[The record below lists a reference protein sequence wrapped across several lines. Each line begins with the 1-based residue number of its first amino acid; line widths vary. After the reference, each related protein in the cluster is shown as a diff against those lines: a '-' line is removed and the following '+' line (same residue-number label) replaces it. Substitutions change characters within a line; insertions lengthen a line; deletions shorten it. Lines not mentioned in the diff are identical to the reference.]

1 MKPIYL
7 DYGATS
13 PVRPEVLEEMLPYF
27 EQFFANSGSLH
38 DQGIVANQAIER
50 AREKIASALGAST
63 PREIIFTS
71 SGTEANNLAILGVA
85 RKRKHRGNHIITT
98 QIEHPSVLEPC
109 RALEREGFEITYLP
123 VDEHGKISI
132 EHLISCIREETILVS
147 IMAANNEV
155 GTIQPIRQISPILKE
170 KGILLHSDAI
180 QFFGKEPFTV
190 DELGVDL
197 LSIASHKIYGPKG
210 AAALY
215 IRRGIRLEPIFYG
228 GGQERGIRPSTLNTP
243 AIVGFAKAAELA
255 VQEVEA
261 EKERLSKLR
270 DLCFEEIIQ
279 RFGSD
284 FATLNGHPTDRLCNN
299 LNFSFHRIEG
309 QAIMLELNRFG
320 ISISSG
326 SACSA
331 GKHRPSHVLK
341 AMGRSDEVAHQ
352 SVRITLGKD
361 TMREEIRIF
370 VEKLAEVLQYF
381 QQLLHNKGNEPQR

>member
-27 EQFFANSGSLH
+27 KQLFANSGSLH

-155 GTIQPIRQISPILKE
+155 GTIQPICQISPILKE

-309 QAIMLELNRFG
+309 QAIMLELNRYG